1 MSFAGISWPEVDLV
15 KFQAE
20 LILISDRQTK
30 KISRE
35 LEREN
40 QDESNSKQ
48 IFITS
53 YLRYN
58 QSNYV
63 VTITVITN
71 LRYNEQK
78 YLDNLVQNN
87 LLVRTVITKYG

>member
-30 KISRE
+30 KRSRE

>member
-48 IFITS
+48 IFFTS

-87 LLVRTVITKYG
+87 LLVRAVITTYG